1 MTALTKTTYARR
13 RQLASSTTGV
23 LTNDCTARYRSS
35 PYMDAPTGHSLP
47 AHRMLFSLLYSRN
60 LYRLRLPAT
69 VPSASSGPSLAP
81 PYARPNHRPRCAA
94 CSSEASICTV
104 AMTGIR
110 AADASL
116 PKQPF
121 PENYVSHRM
130 PYSLTSVCQVGLVR
144 LVWSRQRGF
153 DADNRPRLPADAELL
168 ELSRRLHA

>member
-1 MTALTKTTYARR
+1 MYGALS
-13 RQLASSTTGV
+13 QQSIHG
-23 LTNDCTARYRSS
+23 RS
-35 PYMDAPTGHSLP
+35 YLAPTGHCLP

-104 AMTGIR
+104 AVTGIR

-130 PYSLTSVCQVGLVR
+130 PYSLTSVCPQRSLSGPVLEPPCLEGDQRDQRLVDAERLAELLTGDRLQMQRLDKVGLVR
-144 LVWSRQRGF
+144 IV
-153 DADNRPRLPADAELL
+153 EL
-168 ELSRRLHA
+168 A